1 LGKLFCAIS
10 LAIDVQS
17 PYEALG
23 LDPDASDDEIEQAY
37 RRRIKETHPDTGGS
51 VGEFLAVKTAYEQ
64 LTDGD
69 AGDVEAGPST
79 AREKGDATTRTRRR
93 WAWGERREEDTRGT
107 HVRYL
112 NFDVIVDQGWALTDG
127 DLFENAATLDLDP
140 TDYGE
145 FVVDEDQTLLAAAEE
160 AGHAWPYSC
169 RGGACANCAVAV
181 LEGELSTPVNHVLPE
196 SMLDREIRLS
206 CVGEPLSDELTVVFN
221 VKHLPE
227 LDDLRLP
234 PHPSD

>member
-1 LGKLFCAIS
+1 M
-10 LAIDVQS
+10 QS
-17 PYEALG
+17 PYEVLG
-23 LDPDASDDEIEQAY
+23 IDPGAADEAVEEAY

-51 VGEFLAVKTAYEQ
+51 ASEFVAVKRAYEQ

-69 AGDVEAGPST
+69 AETIDPGRSGARQNGDTS
-79 AREKGDATTRTRRR
+79 RRTRRR
-93 WAWGERREEDTRGT
+93 WAWGGRDDESAQGT
-107 HVRYL
+107 HVEYL
-112 NFDVIVDQGWALTDG
+112 NFDVIVDQGWALTDA
-127 DLFENAATLDLDP
+127 DLFENAASLPLDSA
-140 TDYGE
+140 DYGT
-145 FVVDEDQTLLAAAEE
+145 FVVDEDQTLLQAAEAE
-160 AGHAWPYSC
+160 GQAWPYSC

-206 CVGEPLSDELTVVFN
+206 CVGEPLSDELKVVFN